1 MPLHA
6 RTAEAEAVV
15 IADASRAFAF
25 GSTAIYHQITQVH
38 LYRADT
44 RSGVLHCL
52 KLARTENITIEQRTN
67 STTKRLQGNYRHC
80 EGALNAIRHRAKSL
94 AAILIYP
101 EAQNRDILLRSNSY
115 LDETRMSW
123 SPQTSQEYKA
133 RTKGQNLTDHML
145 QHHDE
150 SL

>member
-1 MPLHA
+1 M
-6 RTAEAEAVV
+6 
-15 IADASRAFAF
+15 
-25 GSTAIYHQITQVH
+25 
-38 LYRADT
+38 
-44 RSGVLHCL
+44 L
-52 KLARTENITIEQRTN
+52 KAGMNRKHHIEQRTN
-67 STTKRLQGNYRHC
+67 STTKHLQGNYRHC

-101 EAQNRDILLRSNSY
+101 EAQDREINTPLRSNNY

-133 RTKGQNLTDHML
+133 RTKGQNLTDRML
-145 QHHDE
+145 QHHDK